1 MIQFENDGEIPE
13 DKLNVI
19 FDKFCRL
26 SNARL
31 SETGGSGL
39 GLAIA
44 KNIIVMHGGQI
55 KVESSN
61 GHTAFIVEIPSEF
74 NSRVRSAVSP

>member
-39 GLAIA
+39 GLAYHF
-44 KNIIVMHGGQI
+44 NLPDRTGG
-55 KVESSN
+55 ESDDYIMSS
-61 GHTAFIVEIPSEF
+61 TDYLL
-74 NSRVRSAVSP
+74 